1 MVTKKQIWNTLDQF
15 EGKPR
20 GSSYSNLQKER
31 KRQGYSKRK
40 PGNQE
45 SLLSA
50 MRRGNEK
57 KVRKLER
64 KVAQGKRIWLI

>member
-31 KRQGYSKRK
+31 KRQGYSKTNGRKAKIIQNRRK
-40 PGNQE
+40 PLITEEEFKGLNT
-45 SLLSA
+45 LFN
-50 MRRGNEK
+50 RRA
-57 KVRKLER
+57 L
-64 KVAQGKRIWLI
+64 